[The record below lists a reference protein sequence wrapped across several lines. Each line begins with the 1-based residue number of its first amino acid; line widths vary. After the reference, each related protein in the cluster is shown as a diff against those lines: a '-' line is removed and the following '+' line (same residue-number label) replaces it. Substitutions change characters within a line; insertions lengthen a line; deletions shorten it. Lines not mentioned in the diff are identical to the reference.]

1 MFSFVATTIIIHVN
15 KSEKCLMGK
24 YPFKMNNN
32 KCGYGRG
39 SSAFIIKSK
48 QVN

>member
-1 MFSFVATTIIIHVN
+1 
-15 KSEKCLMGK
+15 MGK

-32 KCGYGRG
+32 KCGYGHG